1 MPETQTM
8 TCERAGVNNR
18 RRCSQRSGGECADK
32 RRVVPGK
39 RRVVPGKRR
48 VVPGKRRCAVDRR
61 YYEKRVAQEGRT
73 NGGGAAA
80 GLHVVVLGG
89 IAVDPVE
96 QVEEA
101 VKTQQHH
108 IVRRQVLSTA

>member
-18 RRCSQRSGGECADK
+18 RRCSQRSGGECAD
-32 RRVVPGK
+32 K